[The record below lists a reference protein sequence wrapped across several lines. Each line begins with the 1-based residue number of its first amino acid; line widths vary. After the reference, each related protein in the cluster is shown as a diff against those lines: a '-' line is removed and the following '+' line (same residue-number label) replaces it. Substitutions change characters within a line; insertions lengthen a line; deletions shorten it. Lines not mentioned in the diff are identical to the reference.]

1 MIDLRKYYL
10 ENIREDNYY
19 YRFYDLVRDVNKAY
33 NVFVG
38 ENETKAFQFTVFD
51 EIDAIEKFKS
61 LCQPDRNLICNE
73 DKCWFYLVS
82 YYLNSRGYIIEQFPN
97 VLSRPPMD
105 PSNFTYSEIKNKA
118 LALGLDTGGTVRWA
132 TRRKIV
138 AELNFTRKASCVAI
152 GEALD
157 KKIQLISAG
166 NSSFEDMQVDEK
178 LREIANLIEHLLKV
192 DGKFIQPDYST
203 VTLGYIDDVQVKKL
217 RKQLQ
222 CFRHSSAEAIR
233 ERSAL
238 SEEQKGFLV
247 DFGVTACKA
256 IYALSQ

>member
-157 KKIQLISAG
+157 GTVKI
-166 NSSFEDMQVDEK
+166 
-178 LREIANLIEHLLKV
+178 
-192 DGKFIQPDYST
+192 
-203 VTLGYIDDVQVKKL
+203 
-217 RKQLQ
+217 
-222 CFRHSSAEAIR
+222 
-233 ERSAL
+233 L
-238 SEEQKGFLV
+238 SHF
-247 DFGVTACKA
+247 TTTP
-256 IYALSQ
+256 